1 MGQSIQC
8 KCPAVLSKRKLW
20 LWVGVLEPLGW
31 ERMSR
36 GGCGSLWLSVHSAH
50 CLCLWMGFQHI
61 SPGACEWSQMTEY
74 RDYLTVCLWGLQT
87 KSVPARNP
95 SVINAAL
102 GCMITHAIKHCATH
116 THAHTHTSD
125 LHLTDHLSFYSER
138 QINKSSLKLFRLLW
152 LSHAP
157 TRAHI
162 QAQCGSFPRRRRLLK
177 CCHSW
182 LSI

>member
-125 LHLTDHLSFYSER
+125 RLTSHRPFELLLGEANKQIESEAVSPSLALTCTHTCTYTSTVRIISTAKEAAEMLS
-138 QINKSSLKLFRLLW
+138 
-152 LSHAP
+152 
-157 TRAHI
+157 
-162 QAQCGSFPRRRRLLK
+162 
-177 CCHSW
+177 
-182 LSI
+182 